1 MAYRVVTEL
10 SAKDFARIK
19 TAEAKIKM
27 LYNLDASSWI
37 SEDVE
42 NLTSRYAVHW
52 IDWLGQDH
60 EAGTITKEVQP
71 FELPV
76 SKSFG
81 EFYSPNNFWNC
92 NKMYSGAGAFLMK
105 PDIRIM
111 LPNFSGGPTGI
122 LLGIYDGEEGKF
134 SFGPFFN
141 KAGNK
146 ICPTQKNLIYE
157 VIKTFY
163 TRKNLYQ
170 EIYRILQKDQEE
182 YAEAFGAKFIADIIL
197 LFSAPILEKNL
208 PNFDFFEAKFGGG
221 LFCQKLVRKDI
232 EWSTHSKPE
241 DYDERREFVWNAKNK
256 VQFWLKQ
263 TKKTEIIS
271 NYSGEDLPFTKEGG
285 DKYAFI
291 DMRLNNALKQMEA
304 FAAFGMEI
312 YEKTK
317 NRILL
322 ENI

>member
-1 MAYRVVTEL
+1 MAYRVATEL

-27 LYNLDASSWI
+27 LYALDASTWI

-42 NLTSRYAVHW
+42 NLSSRYAVHW
-52 IDWLGQDH
+52 IDGLGQEH
-60 EAGTITKEVQP
+60 EAGTITKEVLP

-92 NKMYSGAGAFLMK
+92 NKMYSEAAIFLMK
-105 PDIRIM
+105 PDVRIM
-111 LPNFSGGPTGI
+111 LPNFTGGPTGI
-122 LLGIYDGEEGKF
+122 LLGIYDGEAEKF
-134 SFGPFFN
+134 GFGPFFN

-146 ICPTQKNLIYE
+146 ICPTQKNLIYKIIE
-157 VIKTFY
+157 TFY
-163 TRKNLYQ
+163 TRKNLYL
-170 EIYRILQKDQEE
+170 EIYKLLQKDQQEFS
-182 YAEAFGAKFIADIIL
+182 EAFGAKFIADIIL

-208 PNFDFFEAKFGGG
+208 PNFDFFEAKFGTL
-221 LFCQKLVRKDI
+221 LFCQKIVRKDI
-232 EWSTHSKPE
+232 EWSAHSKPE
-241 DYDERREFVWNAKNK
+241 DYDERRAFVWNAKNK

-263 TKKTEIIS
+263 TKKTEVIS
-271 NYSGEDLPFTKEGG
+271 SYSGEDLPFSGEGG
-285 DKYAFI
+285 DKYAFM
-291 DMRLNNALKQMEA
+291 DMRLNNALKQMET

-312 YEKTK
+312 YEKVK